1 MALVCDVLDRRDDDT
16 HVGTLCWELGG
27 RCSDQTI
34 ARLHVDTGV
43 VWGFLI
49 SLAVTMDIYIHHLP
63 CVIYE
68 VLCISIPLTAESVD
82 RYNTIIYHK

>member
-43 VWGFLI
+43 AWFGVVFSYLSCGH
-49 SLAVTMDIYIHHLP
+49 YGHLYSSSP
-63 CVIYE
+63 VCHLRGTVYFHSPH
-68 VLCISIPLTAESVD
+68 C
-82 RYNTIIYHK
+82 